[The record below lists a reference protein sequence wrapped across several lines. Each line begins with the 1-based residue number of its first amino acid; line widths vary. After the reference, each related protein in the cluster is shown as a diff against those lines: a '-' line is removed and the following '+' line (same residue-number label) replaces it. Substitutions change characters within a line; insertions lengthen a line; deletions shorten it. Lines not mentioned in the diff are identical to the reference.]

1 VTDPLATELAR
12 ALVDA
17 QQRYRTRRGFGAY
30 VTPVVPAGLIEEFA
44 ATLVPAIRKAAAD
57 AQREEER

>member
-1 VTDPLATELAR
+1 M
-12 ALVDA
+12 
-17 QQRYRTRRGFGAY
+17 
-30 VTPVVPAGLIEEFA
+30 IEEFA

>member
-1 VTDPLATELAR
+1 MTDPLVAELAK

-17 QQRYRTRRGFGAY
+17 QRDYRTRRGFGAY
-30 VTPVVPAGLIEEFA
+30 VTPAIPPGMIEEFA